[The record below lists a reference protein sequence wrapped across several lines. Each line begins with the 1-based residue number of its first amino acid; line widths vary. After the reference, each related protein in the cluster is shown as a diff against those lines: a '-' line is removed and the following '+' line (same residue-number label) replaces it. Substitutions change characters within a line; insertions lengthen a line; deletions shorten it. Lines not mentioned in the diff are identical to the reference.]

1 MMPGPAGQ
9 ASASSEGGD
18 LDRAVKS
25 RGFEELLGPTRAD
38 AKMAYGRTRATPNVE
53 APIMLLTISTDH
65 RPATDLGYLLH
76 KNPSARH
83 CAEFGFG
90 RAHVAYPEAS
100 DERCTVA
107 VVVDVDPV
115 GLVRRRGPKGND
127 FSLGQYVND
136 RPYATSSFMSV
147 ALGRV
152 FSTAMAGRSKERP
165 ELAEQAIPFEVRLP
179 VTPCRGG
186 EEIAHRLFEPLGY
199 EVTAQAIPLD
209 LRFPEWGD
217 SQYVDLA
224 LIATVNLKGL
234 LEHLFVLLPVLDDDK
249 HYWVGPD
256 EIDKLLRR
264 GGDWLAGHPER
275 ELITRRYLR
284 HDRQLTREALGRLME
299 DDLEDPDETEAR
311 HDAQEQ
317 VVEKPINLN
326 KQRLDGVLQALRAS
340 GARRVLDLGC
350 GEGRLV
356 GELLRMQGIERV
368 VGMDVSSHILEV
380 ATRRLRL
387 DTMAPSQRARVDL
400 LQGSLTYR
408 DARLVGFDAAAVVEV
423 IEHLDPS
430 RLGRFGRAV
439 FAYARPSTV
448 IVTTPNIEYNARFES
463 LPAGAFRH
471 RDHRFE
477 WTRAEFANWCEQMG
491 TQYGY
496 SVALTGIGSEDPSV
510 GPPTQ
515 MAVFSR

>member
-1 MMPGPAGQ
+1 
-9 ASASSEGGD
+9 
-18 LDRAVKS
+18 
-25 RGFEELLGPTRAD
+25 
-38 AKMAYGRTRATPNVE
+38 
-53 APIMLLTISTDH
+53 MLLTISTDH

-76 KNPSARH
+76 KNPSAHHR
-83 CAEFGFG
+83 AELGFG
-90 RAHVAYPEAS
+90 RAHVVYPEAS
-100 DERCTVA
+100 NERCTAA

-115 GLVRRRGPKGND
+115 GLVRRRAPRGHD

-147 ALGRV
+147 ALGKV

-165 ELAEQAIPFEVRLP
+165 ELVEQAIALEVSLP

-186 EEIAHRLFEPLGY
+186 EDVAHRLFEPLGY

-209 LRFPEWGD
+209 PRFPQWGD
-217 SQYVDLA
+217 SQYVDLT
-224 LIATVNLKGL
+224 LTATVTLKGL
-234 LEHLFVLLPVLDDDK
+234 LEHLVVLLPVLDDDK

-264 GGDWLAGHPER
+264 GGDWLSRHPER

-284 HDRQLTREALGRLME
+284 HDRRLTREALGRLME
-299 DDLEDPDETEAR
+299 EDLEDPDEAETRYDAREHAVERPIHLNERRLEA
-311 HDAQEQ
+311 
-317 VVEKPINLN
+317 
-326 KQRLDGVLQALRAS
+326 VLRAVRAS

-350 GEGRLV
+350 GEGKLI
-356 GELLRMQGIERV
+356 GELLRVRGIEQV
-368 VGMDVSSHILEV
+368 VGVDVSSRMLDV
-380 ATRRLRL
+380 AAQRLHL

-400 LQGSLTYR
+400 LHGSLTYR
-408 DARLVGFDAAAVVEV
+408 DARLVGFDAAAVAEV

-430 RLGRFGRAV
+430 RLGSFERAV
-439 FAYARPSTV
+439 FAHARPSTV
-448 IVTTPNIEYNARFES
+448 IVTTPNIEYNVRFES
-463 LPAGAFRH
+463 LPAGALRH

-477 WTRAEFANWCEQMG
+477 WTRAELANWCAQI
-491 TQYGY
+491 TTRHGY
-496 SVALTGIGSEDPSV
+496 TVALSGIGPEDATV

>member
-1 MMPGPAGQ
+1 
-9 ASASSEGGD
+9 
-18 LDRAVKS
+18 
-25 RGFEELLGPTRAD
+25 
-38 AKMAYGRTRATPNVE
+38 
-53 APIMLLTISTDH
+53 MLLTISTNH
-65 RPATDLGYLLH
+65 SPATDLGYLLH
-76 KNPSARH
+76 KNPSAHH

-90 RAHVAYPEAS
+90 RAHVVYPEARN
-100 DERCTVA
+100 ERCTAA

-115 GLVRRRGPKGND
+115 GLVRRRGPRGND

-136 RPYATSSFMSV
+136 RPYAASSFMSV
-147 ALGRV
+147 VLGKM

-165 ELAEQAIPFEVRLP
+165 ELVGQAISLEVRLP

-186 EEIAHRLFEPLGY
+186 EEVAHRLFEPLGY
-199 EVTAQAIPLD
+199 EVTAQTIPLD
-209 LRFPEWGD
+209 PRFPGWGD
-217 SQYVDLA
+217 SQYVDLTLRA
-224 LIATVNLKGL
+224 AVTLKGL

-249 HYWVGPD
+249 HYWVGQD

-264 GGDWLAGHPER
+264 GGDWLSGHPER

-299 DDLEDPDETEAR
+299 EDLEDPDEAEAR
-311 HDAQEQ
+311 YDAQEQ
-317 VVEKPINLN
+317 AVEKPINLN
-326 KQRLDGVLQALRAS
+326 EQRLDAVLRAVRAS

-350 GEGRLV
+350 GEGKLV
-356 GELLRMQGIERV
+356 GELLRVQGIEQV
-368 VGMDVSSHILEV
+368 VGMDVSFRILEV
-380 ATRRLRL
+380 AAKRLHL

-430 RLGRFGRAV
+430 RLGSFERSV
-439 FAYARPSTV
+439 FAHARPSTV
-448 IVTTPNIEYNARFES
+448 IVTTPNVEYNARFES
-463 LPAGAFRH
+463 LPAGTFRH

-477 WTRAEFANWCEQMG
+477 WTRAEFANWCEQIG
-491 TQYGY
+491 NRHGY
-496 SVALTGIGSEDPSV
+496 ALALSGIGPVDASV

>member
-1 MMPGPAGQ
+1 MSYRCLAG
-9 ASASSEGGD
+9 
-18 LDRAVKS
+18 
-25 RGFEELLGPTRAD
+25 AD
-38 AKMAYGRTRATPNVE
+38 AKMSYRRIRATPDAE
-53 APIMLLTISTDH
+53 APSMLLTISTDH
-65 RPATDLGYLLH
+65 HPATDLGYLLH
-76 KNPSARH
+76 KNPSAH
-83 CAEFGFG
+83 HYAEFGFG
-90 RAHVAYPEAS
+90 RAHVVYPEAN
-100 DERCTVA
+100 DEHCTAA

-115 GLVRRRGPKGND
+115 GLVRRRGPRGND

-147 ALGRV
+147 VLGKV

-165 ELAEQAIPFEVRLP
+165 ELVEQAIPLKVRLP

-186 EEIAHRLFEPLGY
+186 EEVAHRLFEPLGY
-199 EVTAQAIPLD
+199 EVATLAIPLD
-209 LRFPEWGD
+209 ARFPQWGN
-217 SQYVDLA
+217 SQYLDLT
-224 LIATVNLKGL
+224 LTATLTLKKL

-264 GGDWLAGHPER
+264 GGDWLSGHPAR

-299 DDLEDPDETEAR
+299 EDLGDPDEAGAR
-311 HDAQEQ
+311 YDAQEQ
-317 VVEKPINLN
+317 AVEKPINLN
-326 KQRLDGVLQALRAS
+326 EQRLDAVLSAIRAS

-350 GEGRLV
+350 GEGKLV
-356 GELLRMQGIERV
+356 GELLRVQGIQQV
-368 VGMDVSSHILEV
+368 VGVDVSFRILEV
-380 ATRRLRL
+380 AAQRLHL

-430 RLGRFGRAV
+430 RLGSFERAI
-439 FAYARPSTV
+439 FAHARPSTV
-448 IVTTPNIEYNARFES
+448 IVTTPNVEYNARFES

-477 WTRAEFANWCEQMG
+477 WTRADFANWCEQVG
-491 TQYGY
+491 ARHGY
-496 SVALTGIGSEDPSV
+496 AVALSGIGPEDATA

-515 MAVFSR
+515 MGLFSR

>member
-1 MMPGPAGQ
+1 
-9 ASASSEGGD
+9 
-18 LDRAVKS
+18 
-25 RGFEELLGPTRAD
+25 
-38 AKMAYGRTRATPNVE
+38 
-53 APIMLLTISTDH
+53 MLLTISTDH

-76 KNPSARH
+76 KNPSAHH

-90 RAHVAYPEAS
+90 RAHVVYPEAN
-100 DERCTVA
+100 DGRCTAA

-115 GLVRRRGPKGND
+115 GLVRRRGPRGND

-147 ALGRV
+147 VLGKV

-165 ELAEQAIPFEVRLP
+165 ELVEQAIPLEVRLP

-186 EEIAHRLFEPLGY
+186 EEVAHRLFEPLGY
-199 EVTAQAIPLD
+199 EVTALAIPLD
-209 LRFPEWGD
+209 PRFPEWGD
-217 SQYVDLA
+217 SQYVDLTLTA
-224 LIATVNLKGL
+224 SVTLKRL

-264 GGDWLAGHPER
+264 GGDWLSGHPER

-299 DDLEDPDETEAR
+299 EDLEDPDEAEAR
-311 HDAQEQ
+311 YDAQEQ
-317 VVEKPINLN
+317 AVEKPINLN
-326 KQRLDGVLQALRAS
+326 EQRLDAVLRAVRAS

-350 GEGRLV
+350 GEGKLV
-356 GELLRMQGIERV
+356 GELLRVQGIEQV
-368 VGMDVSSHILEV
+368 VGMDVSFRILEI
-380 ATRRLRL
+380 AAQRLHF
-387 DTMAPSQRARVDL
+387 DTMTPSQRARVDL
-400 LQGSLTYR
+400 LQGSLTYH

-430 RLGRFGRAV
+430 RLGSFERAV

-448 IVTTPNIEYNARFES
+448 VVTTPNVEYNARFES

-477 WTRAEFANWCEQMG
+477 WTRAEFANWCEQIG
-491 TQYGY
+491 IRHGY
-496 SVALTGIGSEDPSV
+496 AVVLSGIGPEDAAV
-510 GPPTQ
+510 GRPTQ